1 MHFKYWP
8 SVNLSNEIEET
19 AILLENIL
27 DVIEWL
33 IVISYDYEIL

>member
-1 MHFKYWP
+1 MHSKNWP
-8 SVNLSNEIEET
+8 SVNLSNEIKET

-33 IVISYDYEIL
+33 IVIFYDYEIL